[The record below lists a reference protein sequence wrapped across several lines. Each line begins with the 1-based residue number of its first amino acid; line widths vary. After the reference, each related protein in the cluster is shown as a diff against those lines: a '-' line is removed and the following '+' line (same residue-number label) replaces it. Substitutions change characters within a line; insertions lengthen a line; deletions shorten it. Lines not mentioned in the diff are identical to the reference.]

1 LNEIATQS
9 RLPAHRKQV
18 AENQHR
24 WAVAVARATRDDRAS
39 RLRPSS
45 NTPSNSS
52 PEGGVEGLLGAD
64 RLLEAAEATYT
75 DLQACRKDAAGC
87 CLARGVLAHRSGRLR
102 DAVAHLER
110 AQANWAG
117 HDAAAAAATAN
128 GATANGATAKGTT
141 SARDSTDAASAS
153 EGADRAECARL
164 LAAWTQ
170 DLKAADAA
178 AEVDPHASKEVSAT
192 HGGLKRQTAGTAV
205 GAGSG
210 TAAPGEA
217 GEVAAN
223 SSFWELVELLDARYG
238 RKAFALLVF
247 AMTAAFALVFS
258 VLF

>member
-24 WAVAVARATRDDRAS
+24 WAVAIARATRDDRAS

-52 PEGGVEGLLGAD
+52 TEGGVEGLLGAD

-75 DLQACRKDAAGC
+75 DLQACRQDAAGC

-117 HDAAAAAATAN
+117 HDAAAA
-128 GATANGATAKGTT
+128 TANGATAKGTT
-141 SARDSTDAASAS
+141 SARDSAGAASAC

-164 LAAWTQ
+164 LAAWAQ
-170 DLKAADAA
+170 DLKAADSA
-178 AEVDPHASKEVSAT
+178 AEADPHEPKEVSAT
-192 HGGLKRQTAGTAV
+192 HGGLKRQTAGTVV

-223 SSFWELVELLDARYG
+223 SSFWELMGLLDARYG
-238 RKAFALLVF
+238 RKVFALLVF